1 MTHRANERVAWLN
14 GEILPESQV
23 MIPFRDRGFKF
34 GDAVFDLARTFA
46 GRPFK
51 LAEHV
56 ERLYKSL
63 RYCRIDPGMGAD
75 EMTAVTEEVLERNRH
90 LLGPGDDYW
99 IGQRVTR
106 GIDAVEGEP
115 PEHDGPNVVVECTPI
130 PFRGRAR
137 CFRDG
142 IAVIVPSVRRVP
154 PDSLSPRAKTHNYLN
169 LIMGDLEVHARDPHA
184 WTVLLDASGNLCE
197 GLGSN
202 IFTVAGGVLHTPR
215 EDFVL
220 PGVSRRTV
228 LDLAREAGIEAHE
241 TDIALYDAYTADE
254 AFITST
260 SLCLCPVT
268 SINGVTLGDGRVPGP
283 VTQTLIDAYAALVDY
298 DFVGQYLRRLDA

>member
-1 MTHRANERVAWLN
+1 MTYRANERVAWFN

-23 MIPFRDRGFKF
+23 LIPFRDRGFKF

-63 RYCRIDPGMGAD
+63 AYCRIDPGMSAD
-75 EMTAVTEEVLERNRH
+75 EMTAITEEVLERNEH
-90 LLGPGDDYW
+90 LRGPDDDYW
-99 IGQRVTR
+99 IGQRITR
-106 GIDAVEGEP
+106 GIDAVAGEA
-115 PEHDGPNVVVECTPI
+115 PERAGPNVVVECTPI
-130 PFRGRAR
+130 PFRARAR
-137 CFRDG
+137 HFRDG
-142 IAVIVPSVRRVP
+142 IEVIVPSVRRVP
-154 PDSLSPRAKTHNYLN
+154 PGCLSPRAKTHNYLN
-169 LIMGDLEVHARDPHA
+169 LIMGDLEVHARDAGA
-184 WTVLLDASGNLCE
+184 WAVLLDVNGNLCE

-202 IFTVAGGVLHTPR
+202 IFTVSGGALSTPR

-220 PGVSRRTV
+220 PGVSRQTV
-228 LDLAREAGIEAHE
+228 IDLAREAGIEVHE

-260 SLCLCPVT
+260 SLCLCPVK
-268 SINGVTLGDGRVPGP
+268 SVNGVTLGDGRVPGP
-283 VTQTLIDAYAALVDY
+283 VTQRLIAAYSTLVDH
-298 DFVGQYLRRLDA
+298 DFVGQYLRCLDA